1 MYLKTS
7 KGTLKVLPEVS
18 DEKLMARYR
27 RGDFEAMDELV
38 RRYEKP
44 LFSFL
49 WRMSGNGADVQ
60 EIFQEVWLRVIAK
73 ARDFKQKRFK
83 GWIFTIARNLVIDTS
98 RRQKKLVSLDEPT
111 AGGAE
116 SDMTLADRLVS
127 REPGPDYQVDGHD
140 TRSAIDQAL
149 MGLPREQREVFIMRM
164 ESNLTFREISEVLG
178 IPLNTCLARMQYAL
192 GKMRTRLKTY
202 HPEANAEHE
211 L

>member
-1 MYLKTS
+1 MYLKAS
-7 KGTLKVLPEVS
+7 KVTLTVPQEVS

-98 RRQKKLVSLDEPT
+98 RRQK
-111 AGGAE
+111 
-116 SDMTLADRLVS
+116 RL
-127 REPGPDYQVDGHD
+127 
-140 TRSAIDQAL
+140 
-149 MGLPREQREVFIMRM
+149 
-164 ESNLTFREISEVLG
+164 
-178 IPLNTCLARMQYAL
+178 
-192 GKMRTRLKTY
+192 
-202 HPEANAEHE
+202 
-211 L
+211 